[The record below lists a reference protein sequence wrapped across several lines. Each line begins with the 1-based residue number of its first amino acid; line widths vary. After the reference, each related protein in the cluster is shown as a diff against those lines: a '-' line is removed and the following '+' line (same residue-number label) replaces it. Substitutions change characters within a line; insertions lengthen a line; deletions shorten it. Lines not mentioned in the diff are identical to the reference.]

1 MAETPAAFHVVSGP
15 RAAQDGAMAF
25 PPVPS
30 APVTDKDKD
39 HVLLL
44 SIFHFVIVGL
54 GAMGMVFL
62 LFHYMMMSTMF
73 DNPHLWDNM
82 KDKDGNPVQMP
93 FNPTQFFKAFRWF
106 YLMMAAWGL
115 VSMIVNLI
123 AGFRLRQWHSR
134 TFLLFVAGF
143 NCINFPFG
151 TVLGVFTILVLTRD
165 SMRGRFD
172 SI

>member
-1 MAETPAAFHVVSGP
+1 
-15 RAAQDGAMAF
+15 MAF

-30 APVTDKDKD
+30 APAASDKDKD

-44 SIFHFVIVGL
+44 SIFHFVMVGL
-54 GAMGMVFL
+54 GAVGLIFL
-62 LFHYMMMSTMF
+62 LFHYMMMSTVF
-73 DNPHLWDNM
+73 ANPHIWENM
-82 KDKDGNPVQMP
+82 KDKDGNPVPMP
-93 FNPTQFFKAFRWF
+93 FDPTQFFAAFRWF
-106 YLMMAAWGL
+106 YLLIGMWGV

-123 AGFRLRQWHSR
+123 AGFRLRQWRSR

-151 TVLGVFTILVLTRD
+151 TLLGIFTIMVLTRD

-172 SI
+172 TI